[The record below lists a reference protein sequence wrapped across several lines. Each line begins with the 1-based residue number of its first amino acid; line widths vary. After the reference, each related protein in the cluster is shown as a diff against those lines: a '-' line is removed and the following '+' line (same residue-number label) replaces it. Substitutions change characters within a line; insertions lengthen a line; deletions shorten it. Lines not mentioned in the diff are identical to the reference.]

1 MYKVRPIYDDIR
13 LFFDEPSHK
22 YTDNLGNEYVSTTT
36 LLHNYK
42 PKFDKEY
49 WLNKKAKELHISK
62 ERLAKQ
68 WQEITDEACKRGT
81 KTHNGL
87 EDSIKDTSMF
97 YKAVQHIKRND
108 NSMTTVADIE
118 TIDQYVKPIILDD
131 FIQKTENKYPKIYEI
146 FDYYITNGYKI
157 YSEIG
162 SFIPDL
168 LISGT
173 IDILILREDKF
184 IIGDWKT
191 NRGGLKFESG
201 YYKKDKRQN
210 PHQTTDVW
218 VSTNN
223 KLLPPVAHLA
233 DCN

>member
-22 YTDNLGNEYVSTTT
+22 YTDNLGNEYISTTT

-131 FIQKTENKYPKIYEI
+131 FIQKTENKYPKVYEI
-146 FDYYITNGYKI
+146 FDYYIIMCFPDSLGLIAFVFIN
-157 YSEIG
+157 EI
-162 SFIPDL
+162 
-168 LISGT
+168 
-173 IDILILREDKF
+173 
-184 IIGDWKT
+184 
-191 NRGGLKFESG
+191 
-201 YYKKDKRQN
+201 
-210 PHQTTDVW
+210 
-218 VSTNN
+218 
-223 KLLPPVAHLA
+223 AH
-233 DCN
+233 N

>member
-97 YKAVQHIKRND
+97 YYNLTTNRTILYDVFHCNYS
-108 NSMTTVADIE
+108 SM
-118 TIDQYVKPIILDD
+118 L
-131 FIQKTENKYPKIYEI
+131 FH
-146 FDYYITNGYKI
+146 I
-157 YSEIG
+157 YSSEILSG
-162 SFIPDL
+162 AGISNNRIALIVSFPSNIAL
-168 LISGT
+168 H
-173 IDILILREDKF
+173 
-184 IIGDWKT
+184 
-191 NRGGLKFESG
+191 
-201 YYKKDKRQN
+201 KR
-210 PHQTTDVW
+210 W
-218 VSTNN
+218 
-223 KLLPPVAHLA
+223 
-233 DCN
+233 